1 MMEQVSFWEQKIPI
15 KQHSWEIGEISL
27 CSLVSYLT
35 FDLELCWYIPNSQK
49 SQKHAYTTVLIF

>member
-15 KQHSWEIGEISL
+15 KEHSWEIGEISL
-27 CSLVSYLT
+27 CSLGSYLT

-49 SQKHAYTTVLIF
+49 S